1 MNYFTIKNE
10 HGAMVELLTDEQAGR
25 LLKALF
31 AFASDGSELALDQ
44 PTNVAFVAMRAYIE
58 QNAQRY
64 ADICKKRAAAGR
76 LHTGNQYTRAEQ
88 IGTNGTSVPT
98 LEQIGTNGSKA
109 KAKAKAKA
117 KSNTK
122 EKEKRETTPI
132 AATGVATL
140 SSKEVRAKKFYDSL
154 VDYVGKYGAQMVR
167 EFYDYWTESNEGGA
181 RMRFEMEKVFDV
193 SRRLATWANRQKQ
206 FNTKN
211 NGQRNYQTATERS
224 RAEYARIIG
233 DVLAECGA
241 QR

>member
-31 AFASDGSELALDQ
+31 AFATDGSELALDQ
-44 PTNVAFVAMRAYIE
+44 STSVAFVAMRAYIE

-64 ADICKKRAAAGR
+64 AEICEKRREAVQARWERTKVDGKD
-76 LHTGNQYTRAEQ
+76 TSDTNVYTCIQ
-88 IGTNGTSVPT
+88 VDTTDT
-98 LEQIGTNGSKA
+98 

-117 KSNTK
+117 KSITK
-122 EKEKRETTPI
+122 EKEKEKETTPI
-132 AATGVATL
+132 AATAVATL
-140 SSKEVRAKKFYDSL
+140 TTKEVRAKKFYDSL

-167 EFYDYWTESNEGGA
+167 EFYDYWTESNAGGA

-206 FNTKN
+206 FNTQK
-211 NGQRNYQTATERS
+211 NGQRNNYQTATERS
-224 RAEYARIIG
+224 RAEYLDALGRI
-233 DVLAECGA
+233 LAK
-241 QR
+241 

>member
-10 HGAMVELLTDEQAGR
+10 HRAMVELLTDEQAGR

-31 AFASDGSELALDQ
+31 AFAADGSELALDQ
-44 PTNVAFVAMRAYIE
+44 STSVAFVAMRAYIE

-64 ADICKKRAAAGR
+64 AAICEKRREAVQARWERTKVDGKD
-76 LHTGNQYTRAEQ
+76 TSD
-88 IGTNGTSVPT
+88 TNVYNCIQVDTSDT
-98 LEQIGTNGSKA
+98 KA

-117 KSNTK
+117 KKNTK

-132 AATGVATL
+132 AAANAATL
-140 SSKEVRAKKFYDSL
+140 TTKEVRAKKFYDSL

-167 EFYDYWTESNEGGA
+167 EFYDYWTESNAGGA

-193 SRRLATWANRQKQ
+193 SRRLATWANRQKK
-206 FNTKN
+206 FNTQS

-224 RAEYARIIG
+224 RAEYLDALGRI
-233 DVLAECGA
+233 LAK
-241 QR
+241 

>member
-10 HGAMVELLTDEQAGR
+10 HRAMVELLTDEQAGR

-44 PTNVAFVAMRAYIE
+44 STSVAFVAMRAYIE

-64 ADICKKRAAAGR
+64 AEICEKRREAVQAR
-76 LHTGNQYTRAEQ
+76 WERTKVD
-88 IGTNGTSVPT
+88 GTDTSD
-98 LEQIGTNGSKA
+98 TNVYNCIQVDTTDT

-117 KSNTK
+117 KSITK

-132 AATGVATL
+132 AATAVATL
-140 SSKEVRAKKFYDSL
+140 STKEVRAKKFYDSL

-167 EFYDYWTESNEGGA
+167 EFYDYWTESNAGGA

-193 SRRLATWANRQKQ
+193 GRRLATWANRDKQ

-224 RAEYARIIG
+224 RAEYLDALGRI
-233 DVLAECGA
+233 LAK
-241 QR
+241 